1 MPFGIIS
8 GILGNRAEKK
18 AADRQHKYNLSNW
31 NYNFDEANRDFDFQV
46 EGNRINRQNIENN
59 SIYQEQSALRQY
71 QNELAIR
78 DFDYGNQVRQFN
90 ESERIYGLQL
100 GFNNQ
105 ASQVAYEAENR
116 RFQETLTG
124 MAFEQQDMLV
134 KMLQEEGQIQAS
146 GASGRSSGKALASA
160 MASYGR
166 NQAIMAESLVSAT
179 KENKI
184 SNRQIATEKYGAD
197 LGAQSRRMLTPLK
210 APAPMA
216 PLKMPRATLQDP
228 RKPVKPPKPIK
239 GATGS
244 TGAAIASGA
253 ASDIG
258 MALSIASLFSDARLK
273 ENVVHVGTAPSG
285 ISIYEWNYKWSK
297 QRYRGAIAQ
306 DVLNFKP
313 EAVVTMEPGFLGVK
327 YGLIDVSME
336 PIA

>member
-1 MPFGIIS
+1 VPFGIIDS
-8 GILGNRAEKK
+8 ILGNRAEKK
-18 AADRQHKYNLSNW
+18 AAAKQHKYDLSVW
-31 NYNFDEANRDFDFQV
+31 DYQFDEANRDFDFQV
-46 EGNRINRQNIENN
+46 QGNQITRQNIENN
-59 SIYQEQSALRQY
+59 SIYQEQSAVRQY

-100 GFNNQ
+100 GFNSQ

-116 RFQETLTG
+116 RFQEILTG

-134 KMLQEEGQIQAS
+134 KMLQEEGQVQAS
-146 GASGRSSGKALASA
+146 GASGRSAGKALASA

-166 NQAIMAESLVSAT
+166 NQAIMAESLVSAK
-179 KENKI
+179 KENKV
-184 SNRQIATEKYGAD
+184 SMRQIDTEKSGAD
-197 LGAQSRRMLTPLK
+197 LAAQSRRMLVPLK

-216 PLKMPRATLQDP
+216 PLKMPRATIQDP

-244 TGAAIASGA
+244 LGAGIARGA

-258 MALSIASLFSDARLK
+258 MALSIASMFSDVRLK

-313 EAVVTMEPGFLGVK
+313 EAVVIMEPGFLGVK

>member
-1 MPFGIIS
+1 VPFGIIDS
-8 GILGNRAEKK
+8 ILGNKAEKK
-18 AADRQHKYNLSNW
+18 AANRQHEYNLKSW
-31 NYNFDEANRDFDFQV
+31 EYQFKEANRDFDFQV
-46 EGNRINRQNIENN
+46 QGNQIARQNIENN
-59 SIYQEQSALRQY
+59 SIYQEQTALRQY

-78 DFDYGNQVRQFN
+78 NFDYGNQVRQFN

-100 GFNNQ
+100 GFNSQ

-134 KMLQEEGQIQAS
+134 KMLQEEGQVQAS
-146 GASGRSSGKALASA
+146 GVSGRSSGKALASA

-166 NQAIMAESLVSAT
+166 NQAIMAESLVSAK
-179 KENKI
+179 KENKV
-184 SNRQIATEKYGAD
+184 SMRQIDTEKYGAD
-197 LGAQSRRMLTPLK
+197 LAAQSRRMLVPMK
-210 APAPMA
+210 APAPMV
-216 PLKMPRATLQDP
+216 PLKMPRAILQDP
-228 RKPVKPPKPIK
+228 RKPVKPPKPIR

-244 TGAAIASGA
+244 MGAAVARGA

-258 MALSIASLFSDARLK
+258 MALSIASMFSDVRLK

-306 DVLNFKP
+306 DVLNYKP

>member
-1 MPFGIIS
+1 VPFGIIS

-46 EGNRINRQNIENN
+46 QGNQITRQNIENN

-100 GFNNQ
+100 GFNSQ

-116 RFQETLTG
+116 RFQEILTG

-134 KMLQEEGQIQAS
+134 KMLQQEGQVQAS
-146 GASGRSSGKALASA
+146 GASGRSAGKALASA

-166 NQAIMAESLVSAT
+166 NQAIMAESLVSAK
-179 KENKI
+179 KENKV
-184 SNRQIATEKYGAD
+184 SMRQIDTEKYGAD
-197 LGAQSRRMLTPLK
+197 LAAQSRRMLVPLK

-258 MALSIASLFSDARLK
+258 MALSIASMFSDVRLK